1 MQRRDTARYMGA
13 LALAGSFASSL
24 MRRGRREQL
33 AVSAGSAALGAAAGW
48 AAESLVAQ
56 VARRVDGGET
66 TARLTIAGL
75 GAGASLMRLD
85 STGPA
90 LALVGT
96 GARVA
101 GIAALVGWAAPERR
115 RVRGFDPLPIAAAG
129 ALALG
134 VKAVQAEKRR
144 RGRVPLPYP
153 CDAYPPGASFGPDS
167 LVHGLDFE
175 GQRFV
180 AGATT
185 GLARDPVRVFV
196 GMRSAPDVAA
206 RCDLAVAELDRLGA
220 FDRRRLVVCSATLRG
235 YVNPVP
241 IAAEEA
247 LSDGDV
253 AHVVV
258 QYFDRRT
265 PWLWRKVPIAAQTH
279 RELLARLARRSGGE
293 LCIYGESL
301 GAWASQ
307 QVFRD
312 DGPAGLDQRGI
323 ARALWV
329 GTPYFSRFGR
339 RARGTRDDPRM
350 RVLRTRDV
358 FAAYSGDTGEA
369 ALWAAEGAEP
379 PWFVL
384 LERLTD
390 PVVLFPGFELLWRR
404 PPWYPGGSW
413 MPGVSFLHGLLDLVK
428 ATRWTADQ
436 PASEGHDY
444 RIELPLVVN
453 LAFGHRRPRAEA
465 EAIGNR
471 VLEVEAGRAAAVRA
485 ARQAA
490 HGPTAG
496 RASAVSAREAPPA
509 A

>member
-1 MQRRDTARYMGA
+1 MERRDTARYMAA
-13 LALAGSFASSL
+13 LALVGSFAPSL
-24 MRRGRREQL
+24 LRRDRREQL
-33 AVSAGSAALGAAAGW
+33 AVSAGSAALGGAAGW

-75 GAGASLMRLD
+75 GASATLMRLD
-85 STGPA
+85 AAGPA
-90 LALVGT
+90 LALAGT

-101 GIAALVGWAAPERR
+101 GIAALIGWAAPERR

-134 VKAVQAEKRR
+134 AKAVQAQRRR
-144 RGRVPLPYP
+144 RGRKPVPYP
-153 CDAYPPGASFGPDS
+153 CGDYPPGASFGADS
-167 LVHGLDFE
+167 LVQGLDFE

-185 GLARDPVRVFV
+185 GLPHVPVRVFV

-241 IAAEEA
+241 IATEEI

-279 RELLARLARRSGGE
+279 RELLARLERRPGPE

-312 DGPAGLDQRGI
+312 EGPAGLDQRGI

-339 RARGTRDDPRM
+339 RARRMHDDPRM
-350 RVLRTRDV
+350 RFLHTRDV
-358 FAAYSGDTGEA
+358 LEA
-369 ALWAAEGAEP
+369 DP
-379 PWFVL
+379 PDVAGLRFVL

-413 MPGVSFLHGLLDLVK
+413 RPGISFLQGLLDLVK

-436 PASEGHDY
+436 PASAGHDY

-453 LAFGHRRPRAEA
+453 LAFGHRRPRPQA
-465 EAIGNR
+465 EAIGNQ
-471 VLEVEAGRAAAVRA
+471 VLAVEAGRAAAVRA
-485 ARQAA
+485 ARQAGNDA
-490 HGPTAG
+490 RRPTAG
-496 RASAVSAREAPPA
+496 RACAAPARGAPRA